1 MIAAPFFVE
10 YADSW
15 WLTADPGSQ
24 GPALVWAFRWAFI
37 SIKFPWIGPFAGSSS
52 MFSFFFLIW
61 GLVTGQKVGQMRSW
75 GAGIALPFKADNLW
89 GRALRNSL
97 ITGDLRGVILTATV
111 GTFTTHTH
119 RWTVQ
124 SMGFP
129 GLWIWRGKLKIA
141 IMKSDSRNQKE
152 NRQKFHIHSQTTC
165 TYPTAIN
172 FISSEKSQLFHA
184 SGPMTSRCICL

>member
-1 MIAAPFFVE
+1 VLGYQGWSVLRTQTAQWLDTVWFRYLGSQAKSSQPSGLISSPCSDRKMSAYKSFAYMIAAPFFVE

-52 MFSFFFLIW
+52 IFSFFFLIW

-97 ITGDLRGVILTATV
+97 ITGDLRGMILTATV

-129 GLWIWRGKLKIA
+129 GLRVWRG
-141 IMKSDSRNQKE
+141 N
-152 NRQKFHIHSQTTC
+152 
-165 TYPTAIN
+165 
-172 FISSEKSQLFHA
+172 
-184 SGPMTSRCICL
+184 